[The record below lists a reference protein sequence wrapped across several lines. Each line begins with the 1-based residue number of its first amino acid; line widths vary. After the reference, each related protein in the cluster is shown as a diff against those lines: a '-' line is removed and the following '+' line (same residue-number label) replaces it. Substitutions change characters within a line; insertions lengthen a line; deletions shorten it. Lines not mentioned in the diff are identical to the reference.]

1 MSPCP
6 SRLLRRLLAGVAA
19 PAVVLALVALPAPAA
34 HAQVTTWFGSTGN
47 WGTAANWSNGEPTAD
62 LDAVLTA
69 AGTAQVTA
77 SGETCRNL
85 IVGTVGGGPSVTISG
100 GSLSVVHRI
109 QVPRASSGT
118 ISQTLGAVSADSL
131 VLGAASSIGQYQMSG
146 GTLTVN
152 HLVIGTAEN
161 ASTGQFTTNVA
172 NPNLTVTHTLTIGR
186 GANIVHGA
194 GTLNAGTAVT
204 DSVVVLGAWQM
215 INRPTTRVTNF
226 VLRDGASLTATVL
239 FNGITPVIAGGAVV
253 LNGTLI
259 VNDLTAP
266 NGTYELLRGNPLTG
280 AFDTVNLPAV
290 GDWSWR
296 IEGNSLLV
304 TKGPVPVA
312 ATTWGAIKA
321 GEGWR

>member
-1 MSPCP
+1 MNPFQPRQFRRS
-6 SRLLRRLLAGVAA
+6 LLC
-19 PAVVLALVALPAPAA
+19 VVLIVAFPAPPA
-34 HAQVTTWFGSTGN
+34 HAQTTTWFGSTGN

-62 LDAVLTA
+62 LDAILTA

-85 IVGTVGGGPSVTISG
+85 FVGTVGGGPSVTISG

-109 QVPRASSGT
+109 QVPRASSGI

-131 VLGAASSIGQYQMSG
+131 VLGATSSIGQYQMSG

-152 HLVIGTAEN
+152 HLVIGTNET

-172 NPNLTVTHTLTIGR
+172 NPVLTVAHTLTIGR

-194 GTLNAGTAVT
+194 GTLNVGTAST
-204 DSVVVLGAWQM
+204 DSVVVFGAWQM
-215 INRPTTRVTNF
+215 INRPNTHVTNF
-226 VLRDGASLTATVL
+226 VLRDGALLNVTIL
-239 FNGITPVIAGGAVV
+239 FNGITPVIASGAVR

-259 VNDLTAP
+259 VSDLSAP

-280 AFDTVNLPAV
+280 AFDTTTLPTA
-290 GDWSWR
+290 GDWNWR

-304 TKGPVPVA
+304 TKGPVAVE

-321 GEGWR
+321 GAGWGRQQTD